1 MVIFCFNT
9 AKIPEIL
16 MLIFNFKQ
24 TAAVFRICLTLFC
37 LLTVSSKIYAQGIS
51 ITPVSISLASGQ
63 MTSMVTLT
71 NSGDADLS
79 FQVRSF
85 KWDSS
90 PEAPYHLTP
99 TDQLLVSPPLGTI
112 PPHNSQIIRIVL
124 RRAATTTENSYRILI
139 DQIPAPGTAGIV
151 NVAIR
156 LSIPLFAAPPS
167 PVSPHLQ
174 WSIERS
180 TAGTFLI
187 AFNTGGKHLK
197 IYDVSLSNGKKNIKI
212 KVEISPYILPHTA
225 QKWKIPDN
233 IENTGQIIILGKS
246 NEGDFKEKV

>member
-1 MVIFCFNT
+1 MIFCFNIV
-9 AKIPEIL
+9 KIPEIF
-16 MLIFNFKQ
+16 MLIFNFKRW
-24 TAAVFRICLTLFC
+24 AAAFRIFLALLC
-37 LLTVSSKIYAQGIS
+37 LLIGSSKIYAQGIS

-63 MTSMVTLT
+63 MTSFVTLT

-85 KWDSS
+85 EWSSS
-90 PEAPYHLTP
+90 PEDPYNLTP

-112 PPHNSQIIRIVL
+112 APHESQTIRIVL
-124 RRAATTTENSYRILI
+124 RRAATTSESSYRILI
-139 DQIPAPGTAGIV
+139 DQIPAPGTIGTV

-167 PVSPHLQ
+167 PVSPHLK

-180 TAGTFLI
+180 TAGAFLT
-187 AFNTGGKHLK
+187 ALNTGEKHLK
-197 IYDVSLSNGKKNIKI
+197 IYDVSLSNDHKNTKI
-212 KVEISPYILPHTA
+212 KVEISPYILPHTI

-233 IENTGQIIILGKS
+233 IENSEQITISGKS
-246 NEGDFKEKV
+246 NEGDFKEKI